1 MGEQKIGD
9 KLRLL
14 VQASAINGWT
24 KFIEDTF
31 PELEAAAEK
40 GQTTRSYERTAEKL
54 SEDQEL
60 QIKNHIYEK
69 YGLALRFERCTVR
82 AFVDSVTISWD
93 EE

>member
-9 KLRLL
+9 KLRLM

-31 PELEAAAEK
+31 
-40 GQTTRSYERTAEKL
+40 
-54 SEDQEL
+54 
-60 QIKNHIYEK
+60 
-69 YGLALRFERCTVR
+69 
-82 AFVDSVTISWD
+82 SVTISWD